1 MLERRGVKVFS
12 GKCRKVKV
20 VGLLKRIYIL
30 EGAIG
35 LLSSKQMKGKK
46 VMNENEVGGQ
56 VGGKKEVYWKRFVQ
70 KLGNVRV
77 MRMMETS
84 VASDFDKN
92 MMSAVVEAIL
102 EEDAARLQ
110 GFAVVL
116 SEVEV
121 IVEAATKL
129 KVAYWY
135 ARWWYLDMAEND
147 WMTSGGVQVNT
158 RNWRKLMLAWWRNAY
173 DETKEEI
180 KGEYA
185 IRLEV
190 TQAILARET

>member
-1 MLERRGVKVFS
+1 
-12 GKCRKVKV
+12 
-20 VGLLKRIYIL
+20 
-30 EGAIG
+30 
-35 LLSSKQMKGKK
+35 
-46 VMNENEVGGQ
+46 MNENE

-84 VASDFDKN
+84 VASDLDKN
-92 MMSAVVEAIL
+92 MMSAIVEAML

-110 GFAVVL
+110 GLAVAL
-116 SEVEV
+116 SEAEV
-121 IVEAATKL
+121 ILEAAMKL
-129 KVAYWY
+129 KVANWY

-147 WMTSGGVQVNT
+147 WMTSGGVRVNT

-180 KGEYA
+180 QKKYA

-190 TQAILARET
+190 AQAILARET

>member
-1 MLERRGVKVFS
+1 
-12 GKCRKVKV
+12 
-20 VGLLKRIYIL
+20 
-30 EGAIG
+30 
-35 LLSSKQMKGKK
+35 
-46 VMNENEVGGQ
+46 MNENEVGGQ
-56 VGGKKEVYWKRFVQ
+56 VGVKKEVYWRRFVQ
-70 KLGNVRV
+70 KLGNVRL
-77 MRMMETS
+77 MRMMEMC
-84 VASDFDKN
+84 VASDLDKN
-92 MMSAVVEAIL
+92 MMSAIVEAML

-116 SEVEV
+116 SEAEV
-121 IVEAATKL
+121 ILEAAVQW
-129 KVAYWY
+129 KVATWY

-147 WMTSGGVQVNT
+147 WMTSGGVRVNT

-180 KGEYA
+180 EKEYA

>member
-1 MLERRGVKVFS
+1 M
-12 GKCRKVKV
+12 
-20 VGLLKRIYIL
+20 

-35 LLSSKQMKGKK
+35 LLSNKQMKGKK
-46 VMNENEVGGQ
+46 VMNENE

-84 VASDFDKN
+84 VASDLDKN
-92 MMSAVVEAIL
+92 RMSAVMEAIS

-110 GFAVVL
+110 GFEQVL

-121 IVEAATKL
+121 IVEAEVQL
-129 KVAYWY
+129 KIAYWY

-147 WMTSGGVQVNT
+147 WMTSGGVRVNT
-158 RNWRKLMLAWWRNAY
+158 RNWRKLMQAWWRNAY
-173 DETKEEI
+173 EETKEEI
-180 KGEYA
+180 KSEYA
-185 IRLEV
+185 IRQEV
-190 TQAILARET
+190 AQAILARET

>member
-1 MLERRGVKVFS
+1 M
-12 GKCRKVKV
+12 
-20 VGLLKRIYIL
+20 

-35 LLSSKQMKGKK
+35 LLSNKQMKGKK
-46 VMNENEVGGQ
+46 VMNENE

-84 VASDFDKN
+84 VASDLDKN
-92 MMSAVVEAIL
+92 RMSAVMEAIS

-110 GFAVVL
+110 GFEQVL

-121 IVEAATKL
+121 IVEAEVQL
-129 KVAYWY
+129 KIAYWY

-147 WMTSGGVQVNT
+147 WMTSGGVRVNT
-158 RNWRKLMLAWWRNAY
+158 RNWRKLMQAWWRNAY

-180 KGEYA
+180 KNEYA
-185 IRLEV
+185 ISYEV

>member
-1 MLERRGVKVFS
+1 M
-12 GKCRKVKV
+12 
-20 VGLLKRIYIL
+20 

-56 VGGKKEVYWKRFVQ
+56 VGVKKEVYWKRFVQ

-77 MRMMETS
+77 MRLMETS

-135 ARWWYLDMAEND
+135 ARWWYLDMAESG

-180 KGEYA
+180 EKEYA
-185 IRLEV
+185 ISQEMA
-190 TQAILARET
+190 QAILARET

>member
-1 MLERRGVKVFS
+1 
-12 GKCRKVKV
+12 
-20 VGLLKRIYIL
+20 
-30 EGAIG
+30 
-35 LLSSKQMKGKK
+35 
-46 VMNENEVGGQ
+46 MNENE

-84 VASDFDKN
+84 VASDLDKN
-92 MMSAVVEAIL
+92 MMSAIVEAML

-110 GFAVVL
+110 GLAVAL
-116 SEVEV
+116 SEAEV
-121 IVEAATKL
+121 ILEAAVQL
-129 KVAYWY
+129 KVANWY

-147 WMTSGGVQVNT
+147 WMTSGGVRVNT

-180 KGEYA
+180 QKKYA
-185 IRLEV
+185 IRQEV
-190 TQAILARET
+190 AQAILARET